1 MQLDPIAVKAGMRLE
16 ALAATDSTNAEARH
30 RARHGETGPLWITAV
45 EQTHGRGRQGRS
57 WISPPGNLYA
67 SLLLTDPS
75 PFDRAPELAF
85 VAVLALRDAI
95 VAQAPALAPELRFK
109 WPNDLLLFDRKCAGI
124 LIEGEVATLGA
135 ASGGMAGE
143 GGPNKRAK
151 VIIGIGVNC
160 VTHPAMARDTV
171 TSPEAVRAPGQET
184 IAFPATDLLAHG
196 ADIKPEQL
204 FRRLSATMCRRLS
217 QWDRG
222 RGFPAILGD
231 WLGWARGIG
240 EEITVRDGVGE
251 TRGRFV
257 GLDQSGR
264 LLLGL
269 PDGGTKKISAGDM
282 FPFEVWGGRR
292 ISDART

>member
-1 MQLDPIAVKAGMRLE
+1 MQLDPIAVEAGMRLD
-16 ALAATDSTNAEARH
+16 ALAVTDSTNAEARQ

-45 EQTHGRGRQGRS
+45 EQTQGRGRQGRA

-95 VAQAPALAPELRFK
+95 VAEAPALAPELRFK
-109 WPNDLLLFDRKCAGI
+109 WPNDLLLFGRKCAGI
-124 LIEGEVATLGA
+124 LIEGEVATLGTS
-135 ASGGMAGE
+135 SGGTLGE

-160 VTHPAMARDTV
+160 LTHPATAPDAPETARALGK
-171 TSPEAVRAPGQET
+171 ERM
-184 IAFPATDLLAHG
+184 AFPATDLLAHG

-222 RGFPAILGD
+222 RGFSAILGD
-231 WLGWARGIG
+231 WLTWARGIG
-240 EEITVRDGVGE
+240 EEITVREGAAE
-251 TRGRFV
+251 TQGRFV

-264 LLLGL
+264 LVLGL
-269 PDGGTKKISAGDM
+269 PDGGTRKISAGDV
-282 FPFEVWGGRR
+282 FPFEVWGGQRLGR
-292 ISDART
+292 PDLR

>member
-1 MQLDPIAVKAGMRLE
+1 MQLDPIAVEAGMRLD
-16 ALAATDSTNAEARH
+16 ALAATDSTNAEARQ

-45 EQTHGRGRQGRS
+45 EQTQGRGRQGRT

-95 VAQAPALAPELRFK
+95 VAEAPALAPELRFK
-109 WPNDLLLFDRKCAGI
+109 WPNDLLLFGRKCAGI
-124 LIEGEVATLGA
+124 LIEGEVATLGTT
-135 ASGGMAGE
+135 AGE

-160 VTHPAMARDTV
+160 VTHPAMA
-171 TSPEAVRAPGQET
+171 PEATTTPEAAPAPGEEG
-184 IAFPATDLLAHG
+184 IAFPATDLRAHG

-222 RGFPAILGD
+222 RGFSAILGD
-231 WLGWARGIG
+231 WLSWARGIG
-240 EEITVRDGVGE
+240 EEITVREGASE
-251 TRGRFV
+251 THGRFV

-264 LLLGL
+264 LVLGL
-269 PDGGTKKISAGDM
+269 LDGGTKKISAGDV
-282 FPFEVWGGRR
+282 FPFEVWGGRGVWG
-292 ISDART
+292 ART

>member
-1 MQLDPIAVKAGMRLE
+1 MQLDLIAVEAGVRLE
-16 ALAATDSTNAEARH
+16 ALAAADSTNAEARH

-45 EQTHGRGRQGRS
+45 EQKQGRGRQGRS

-109 WPNDLLLFDRKCAGI
+109 WPNDLLLFGRKCAGI
-124 LIEGEVATLGA
+124 LIEGEVATLGGTPA
-135 ASGGMAGE
+135 GMAGE

-160 VTHPAMARDTV
+160 ITHPALSPDATTTPQTV
-171 TSPEAVRAPGQET
+171 PAPSAASA
-184 IAFPATDLLAHG
+184 AFPATNLVAHG

-204 FRRLSATMCRRLS
+204 FRRLSATMCRRIS

-222 RGFPAILGD
+222 RGFSAILSD
-231 WLGWARGIG
+231 WLSWARGIG
-240 EEITVRDGVGE
+240 EEIIVRDGDAE
-251 TRGRFV
+251 THGRFV

-264 LLLGL
+264 LVLGL
-269 PDGGTKKISAGDM
+269 PDGGTKMISAGDV
-282 FPFEVWGGRR
+282 FPFEVWGARR
-292 ISDART
+292 VSDART

>member
-1 MQLDPIAVKAGMRLE
+1 MQLDPIAVEAGMRLE
-16 ALAATDSTNAEARH
+16 ALNATDSTNAEARQ
-30 RARHGETGPLWITAV
+30 RARHGETGPLWVTAV
-45 EQTHGRGRQGRS
+45 EQTQGRGRQGRT

-95 VAQAPALAPELRFK
+95 VAAAPALAPELRFK
-109 WPNDLLLFDRKCAGI
+109 WPNDLLLFGGKCAGI
-124 LIEGEVATLGA
+124 LIEGEVAMLGA
-135 ASGGMAGE
+135 TSGGTAGE

-160 VTHPAMARDTV
+160 VTHPEMA
-171 TSPEAVRAPGQET
+171 PEAATAPGAAPEPGEKKR
-184 IAFPATDLLAHG
+184 AFPATDLRAHG

-204 FRRLSATMCRRLS
+204 FRRLSATMCRRLA

-222 RGFPAILGD
+222 RGVAAILSD
-231 WLGWARGIG
+231 WVTWARGIG
-240 EEITVRDGVGE
+240 EEITVREGVAE
-251 TRGRFV
+251 THGRFV

-264 LLLGL
+264 LVIGL
-269 PDGGTKKISAGDM
+269 PDGGTKKISAGDV
-282 FPFEVWGGRR
+282 FPFEVWGGRGVWG
-292 ISDART
+292 ART

>member
-1 MQLDPIAVKAGMRLE
+1 MQLDPIAIEAGMRLE
-16 ALAATDSTNAEARH
+16 SLAATDSTNAEARQ

-45 EQTHGRGRQGRS
+45 EQTQGRGRQGRA
-57 WISPPGNLYA
+57 WVSPPGNLYA

-95 VAQAPALAPELRFK
+95 VAEVPALAPELRFK
-109 WPNDLLLFDRKCAGI
+109 WPNDLLLFGKKCAGI

-135 ASGGMAGE
+135 TSGGTAGE
-143 GGPNKRAK
+143 GGPNRRAK

-160 VTHPAMARDTV
+160 VKHPAIA
-171 TSPEAVRAPGQET
+171 PEATTAPAADPARGAER

-222 RGFPAILGD
+222 RGFSATLGD
-231 WLGWARGIG
+231 WLTWARGIG
-240 EEITVRDGVGE
+240 EEITVREGAAE
-251 TRGRFV
+251 THGRFV

-264 LLLGL
+264 LVLGL
-269 PDGGTKKISAGDM
+269 PDGGTKKISAGDV
-282 FPFEVWGGRR
+282 FPFEVWGGRGVWG
-292 ISDART
+292 ART

>member
-1 MQLDPIAVKAGMRLE
+1 MQLDPIAVEAGVRLE
-16 ALAATDSTNAEARH
+16 ALAATDSTNAEARA

-45 EQTHGRGRQGRS
+45 EQTQGRGRQGRS

-95 VAQAPALAPELRFK
+95 VAQAPRLAPELRFK
-109 WPNDLLLFDRKCAGI
+109 WPNDLLLFARKCAGI
-124 LIEGEVATLGA
+124 LIEGEVATLGGA
-135 ASGGMAGE
+135 PAGMAGE

-160 VTHPAMARDTV
+160 ISHPAVMPDGVMTPQTMAV
-171 TSPEAVRAPGQET
+171 PSVASA
-184 IAFPATDLLAHG
+184 AFPATDLLAHG
-196 ADIKPEQL
+196 ADMKPEQL
-204 FRRLSATMCRRLS
+204 FRRLSATMCRRIS

-222 RGFPAILGD
+222 RGFSAILGD
-231 WLGWARGIG
+231 WLTWACGIG
-240 EEITVRDGVGE
+240 EEIIVRDGVAE

-264 LLLGL
+264 LVLGL
-269 PDGGTKKISAGDM
+269 PDGGTKKISAGDV

-292 ISDART
+292 VSDARA

>member
-1 MQLDPIAVKAGMRLE
+1 MQLDPIAVEAGMRLD

-45 EQTHGRGRQGRS
+45 EQTQGRGRQGRS

-109 WPNDLLLFDRKCAGI
+109 WPNDLLLFARKCAGI
-124 LIEGEVATLGA
+124 LIEGEVATLGG
-135 ASGGMAGE
+135 AS

-160 VTHPAMARDTV
+160 VTHPAMTPDAATG
-171 TSPEAVRAPGQET
+171 TETAHATGEET

-231 WLGWARGIG
+231 WLTWARGIG
-240 EEITVRDGVGE
+240 EEITVRDGVTE

-269 PDGGTKKISAGDM
+269 PDGGTKKISAGDV

>member
-1 MQLDPIAVKAGMRLE
+1 MQLDPIAVEAGVRLD
-16 ALAATDSTNAEARH
+16 ALAATDSTNAETRH

-45 EQTHGRGRQGRS
+45 EQTQGRGRQGRS

-95 VAQAPALAPELRFK
+95 VAQAPGLAPELRFK
-109 WPNDLLLFDRKCAGI
+109 WPNDLLLFARKCAGI
-124 LIEGEVATLGA
+124 LIEGEVATLGGA
-135 ASGGMAGE
+135 PTGMAGE

-160 VTHPAMARDTV
+160 ITHPALTPDGVTTPQTMA
-171 TSPEAVRAPGQET
+171 APGVASA
-184 IAFPATDLLAHG
+184 AFPATDLLAHG

-204 FRRLSATMCRRLS
+204 FRRLSATMCRRIS

-222 RGFPAILGD
+222 RGFSAILGD
-231 WLGWARGIG
+231 WLTWACGIG
-240 EEITVRDGVGE
+240 EEIIVRDGIAE
-251 TRGRFV
+251 TCGRFV

-264 LLLGL
+264 LVLGL
-269 PDGGTKKISAGDM
+269 PDGGTKKISAGDV

-292 ISDART
+292 VSDARA